1 MQVKLRI
8 PRGQFRQ
15 SNKAPKAETV
25 TDPSA
30 AVTLGPTNFPTVWGH
45 YRHFKN
51 PPRNQPDTY
60 SLVSSLFLSSP
71 IIIIFFFRQPRKKKE
86 EEGKTLATA
95 ATEAMDFGSGMELS
109 YLQKQRVQYRP
120 ELPPC
125 LQVALHF
132 SSIFFMVFFF
142 SFHFLVFIFY
152 NIFVSFCIVVSLFV

>member
-51 PPRNQPDTY
+51 PPTQPTRY
-60 SLVSSLFLSSP
+60 LFPRLFIISLVPHHHHHLLLLPATKEKIKKRRKNPSNGSNSSNGFRIGHGA
-71 IIIIFFFRQPRKKKE
+71 IIS
-86 EEGKTLATA
+86 
-95 ATEAMDFGSGMELS
+95 TEAAGPVPT
-109 YLQKQRVQYRP
+109 RTP
-120 ELPPC
+120 PLPPGRSPF
-125 LQVALHF
+125 LLHLF
-132 SSIFFMVFFF
+132 YGFFFFF
-142 SFHFLVFIFY
+142 SFPCFYFL
-152 NIFVSFCIVVSLFV
+152 